1 MGGGGR
7 GEGCTG
13 GEGRAMCCMGTSP
26 AGPPAL
32 IEASNVDTGQGLCKQ
47 SRLKWLS
54 IDTGCFNDSNNPTLY
69 GLSFWFRMKVE

>member
-32 IEASNVDTGQGLCKQ
+32 M
-47 SRLKWLS
+47 RLPML
-54 IDTGCFNDSNNPTLY
+54 TLARAFANNPGSN
-69 GLSFWFRMKVE
+69 GLALTPAALMTAIIPPSMAYRFGSG